1 MSTYDLVIR
10 NGEIFDGAG
19 KPGFVGDIA
28 IAGDRLRAVGKVDG
42 VGREEID
49 AEGAIV
55 TPGFIDV
62 HTHYDGQASW
72 ETRMS
77 PSSNHGVTTAVMG
90 NCGVGFAPC
99 RPHQREM
106 LVELMEGVEDI
117 PEVVMTAG
125 LPWNWETFPEYLD
138 ALGVR
143 RLDIDVAAQV
153 PHSALRVYV
162 MGARGA
168 EREAPTSED
177 LAQMRRL
184 TAEAI
189 RAGAFGVTTSRNL
202 LHRTRAGALAPSL
215 HSEEAELLALAQ
227 GLRDA
232 EAGVYQMIPDIVG
245 DVRTEFGLMRRIAE
259 TAGRPLSFT
268 LLQMPTGDPGAW
280 RVALDLLDESN
291 EAGVSIKAQV
301 FPRPVGVLFG
311 LDLSFHPFSL
321 HPSYQKIANLSL
333 AERVRALRDPGFKAR
348 LLAEKP
354 EHTNPV
360 FVKTVE
366 AFRFGYEMSDPPN
379 YQPEPSDMIERRAER
394 MGVSVEELGYEL
406 ILKDDG
412 RNIIYLPGANYRDA
426 NLDAVGEM
434 LAHPRTLL
442 ALGDG
447 GAHYGM
453 ICDAAYTTYYLQ
465 NWVRDAAEDTRV
477 PLSTAVRALTDTPA
491 RALGLCD
498 RGRLA
503 PGYKADINII
513 DLKALKLHRP
523 SIAYDLPAGGRRLR
537 QSADGYLATIKS
549 GVVTYRDGAH
559 TGALPGRLIRRFE
572 TAAHGPAA
580 AAMA

>member
-19 KPGFVGDIA
+19 GPGLLGDIA
-28 IAGDRLRAVGKVDG
+28 VTGDRLEAIGRFEGS
-42 VGREEID
+42 GREEID
-49 AEGAIV
+49 AKGALV
-55 TPGFIDV
+55 TPGFVDV

-138 ALGVR
+138 ALSER

-162 MGARGA
+162 MGERGA
-168 EREAPTSED
+168 EREAPTSQD
-177 LAQMRRL
+177 LAQMRAL
-184 TAEAI
+184 TADAI

-232 EAGVYQMIPDIVG
+232 KAGVYQMIPDIIG
-245 DVRTEFGLMRRIAE
+245 DMRGEFALMRRIAE
-259 TAGRPLSFT
+259 TAGQPLSFT
-268 LLQMPTGDPGAW
+268 LLQMPSGDPDAW

-291 EAGVSIKAQV
+291 QAGVSIKAQV

-311 LDLSFHPFSL
+311 LDLSFHPFSF
-321 HPSYQKIANLSL
+321 HPSYQKIAHLPL
-333 AERVRALRDPGFKAR
+333 AERVRALRTPGFKEQ

-360 FVKTVE
+360 FLKTVE
-366 AFRFGYEMSDPPN
+366 AFRFGYEMTDPPN
-379 YQPEPSDMIERRAER
+379 YEPQTDDMTERRAAR

-412 RNIIYLPGANYRDA
+412 RNIIYLPGANYRDG
-426 NLDAVGEM
+426 NLNAVHEM
-434 LAHPRTLL
+434 LAHPRTVL

-465 NWVRDAAEDTRV
+465 NWVRDADPDKRI
-477 PLSTAVRALTDTPA
+477 PLAQAVQALTDAPA
-491 RALGLCD
+491 RALGLRD

-503 PGYKADINII
+503 RGYKADINII
-513 DLKALKLHRP
+513 DLQALKLHRP

-537 QSADGYLATIKS
+537 QIADGYLATIKS
-549 GVVTYRDGAH
+549 GVVTYRDGEH
-559 TGALPGRLIRRFE
+559 TGALPGRLVRHFE
-572 TAAHGPAA
+572 TSATPH
-580 AAMA
+580 